1 MSGDDYFVVRT
12 NQALT
17 GIEIPDGKMHARLRY
32 QIDFILKEV
41 ARDVRHAACDK
52 IGELQRDVQNLRLE
66 PPRT

>member
-1 MSGDDYFVVRT
+1 MSADDYFVTRT

-17 GIEIPDGKMHARLRY
+17 DIEIPDGKMHARLRY

-52 IGELQRDVQNLRLE
+52 IGELQRDVQNIILA
-66 PPRT
+66 PPK